1 MDKTYNRILLTRLK
15 FIGDV
20 VLTTPLIQTLRETF
34 PSAYIAYLGDSQ
46 AVSLLEGNPYLD
58 EIFPVD
64 FSKRGIMRRT
74 RLFYT
79 LNRRRFDLVI
89 DLFCNPRSALFSF
102 VTGADVRVGGDLPGR
117 GKLYTIRIKD
127 DGTPKSAIAFHYQ
140 SLKAAGIDAK
150 SFETKIFLTEEE
162 KKEARRYLE
171 WQDVDF
177 SKPIVALH
185 PGGTWPAKLWPA
197 ERFAE
202 LADLIRAKTH
212 AQILL
217 TRGPN
222 DSETVG
228 KVESAVVGHA
238 LSLPVMPLRQL
249 AAIISHCSAYVAN
262 DSGPMHIAP
271 ALGVPTIGIFGPG
284 EENIWFPYTPAF
296 PGGSSKHVALRR
308 DVPCHP
314 CHLNV
319 CNRPGESYMECMNL
333 LPVQDVFNAV
343 RERL

>member
-1 MDKTYNRILLTRLK
+1 MEKQFNRILLTRLK

-58 EIFPVD
+58 EIFSVD
-64 FSKRGIMRRT
+64 FSKRGFIKRIQ
-74 RLFYT
+74 LFYI
-79 LNRRRFDLVI
+79 LNRCRFDLVI

-102 VTGADVRVGGDLPGR
+102 ATGAAVRVGGDLPGR

-140 SLKAAGIDAK
+140 SLKAVGIEAK

-162 KKEARRYLE
+162 KKEAMRYLE
-171 WQDVDF
+171 WQDIDL
-177 SKPIVALH
+177 SKPLVALH

-202 LADLIRAKTH
+202 LADLLRAKTH
-212 AQILL
+212 AQVLL
-217 TRGPN
+217 TRGPG
-222 DSETVG
+222 DGETVK
-228 KVESAVVGHA
+228 KVENAVVGHV
-238 LSLPVMPLRQL
+238 LSLPVLPLRQL
-249 AAIISHCSAYVAN
+249 AAIISHCSAYAAN

-271 ALGVPTIGIFGPG
+271 ALGIPTIGIFGPG
-284 EENIWFPYTPAF
+284 EENIWFPYTTAF
-296 PGGSSKHVALRR
+296 PGGSGKHVALRR

-319 CNRPGESYMECMNL
+319 CNRPGSLYMECMNL
-333 LPVQDVFNAV
+333 LSVHDVFDAV
-343 RERL
+343 QERL